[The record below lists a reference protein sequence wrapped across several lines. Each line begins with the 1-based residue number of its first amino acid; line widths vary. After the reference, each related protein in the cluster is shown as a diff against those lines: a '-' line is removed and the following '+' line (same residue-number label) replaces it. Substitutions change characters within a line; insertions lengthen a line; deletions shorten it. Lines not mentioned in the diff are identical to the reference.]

1 MSGVTAGL
9 GEVIHLQD
17 NFKLG
22 TDQADAVFGQVFT
35 LHDSEIDSI
44 KLSSATLPQTQ
55 QFLGVLHNLEGA
67 TPGASV
73 TQPVTPDSIPRLILH
88 GRNISAVI
96 QDSAT
101 PALGDLLTMSAA
113 TAGTLVTAATGE
125 RVWAV
130 CKKAIASG
138 GVGLTTKVDIILNGG
153 LAP

>member
-1 MSGVTAGL
+1 MAGVTAGL
-9 GEVIHLQD
+9 GEVIYLQD

-22 TDQADAVFGQVFT
+22 TNQADGVFGQVYIRHT
-35 LHDSEIDSI
+35 TEVDSI
-44 KLSSATLPQTQ
+44 QLSSATLPQGQ
-55 QFLGVLHNLEGA
+55 LFLGVLHNLEGV
-67 TPGASV
+67 TPASSV

-101 PALGDLLTMSAA
+101 PALGDLLTMSAS
-113 TAGTLVTAATGE
+113 TAGTLVTATVGQ

-130 CKKAIASG
+130 CKKAITSG